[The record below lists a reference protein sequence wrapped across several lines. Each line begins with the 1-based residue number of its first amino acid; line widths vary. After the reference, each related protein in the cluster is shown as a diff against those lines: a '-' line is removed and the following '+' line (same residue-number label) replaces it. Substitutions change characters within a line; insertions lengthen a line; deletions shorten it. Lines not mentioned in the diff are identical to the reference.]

1 MRPRGCVRFA
11 ALPVPSVVALRYRL
25 RARRS
30 RRSLPSALA
39 SMAVLVLIA
48 GCSTE
53 SDSDK
58 LQTRPAATAAV
69 APVQTAQLTGDVFRL
84 ANPIGGLLAETG
96 TGALVALDTSRDAGA
111 TLFVI
116 DPATI
121 ARNDV
126 SEVGMRTLVLPA
138 RGVGLVQGKPGELL
152 IPADHRIMRV
162 DISSGVITE
171 VPVDGDARSV
181 RYRDDGTLFVGTA
194 DGKVREFSP
203 DGKLAET
210 ISGLASADALAL
222 TGDHVSVLDRRQTSL
237 TQLDLGKDRLGLAL
251 RAGEGATNLITDP
264 FGRITVTDTAGNE
277 LLVYTAGPLVLRQRF
292 PVGSSPYALAYDQ
305 RSDTVWVT
313 CTQSNEVAGFDLS
326 TGIPKEVGR
335 YPTVRQPNSV
345 TIDERTGDLFVGSAT
360 GDGLQRIRADQRKK
374 GQ

>member
-1 MRPRGCVRFA
+1 MRPRGCVRLAAFA
-11 ALPVPSVVALRYRL
+11 GPTVVTLRYRL
-25 RARRS
+25 RARRG
-30 RRSLPSALA
+30 LPSVLA
-39 SMAVLVLIA
+39 SVAVLVLIA

-58 LQTRPAATAAV
+58 LQTRPAATAAI
-69 APVQTAQLTGDVFRL
+69 APAQTAQPTGDVVRL
-84 ANPIGGLLAETG
+84 ANPIGGLLTETG
-96 TGALVALDTSRDAGA
+96 TGALVALDTSRETGT

-121 ARNDV
+121 ARKD
-126 SEVGMRTLVLPA
+126 SEGASGVGMRTLMLPA
-138 RGVGLVQGKPGELL
+138 PGVGLAQGKPGELL

-162 DISSGVITE
+162 DITSGVITQ
-171 VPVDGDARSV
+171 VPVDGDVRSV
-181 RYRDDGTLFVGTA
+181 RYRDDGTLFIGTA
-194 DGKVREFSP
+194 DGRVRELSP
-203 DGKLAET
+203 DGVVAKT
-210 ISGLASADALAL
+210 VSGLASADALAL

-237 TQLDLGKDRLGLAL
+237 TQLDFGKDRLGLAL
-251 RAGEGATNLITDP
+251 RAGDGATNLITDP
-264 FGRITVTDTAGNE
+264 FGRITVTDTAGDE

-313 CTQSNEVAGFDLS
+313 CTQSNEVVGFDLS